1 MTFGFS
7 PLFRPS
13 YGCPMFC
20 ILWRF
25 RRPKIPVPT
34 LANWPNIPVPSSAIF
49 QQKKKKKIPHEK
61 FQSLESSWW
70 PNFSRTTI
78 AKKKEIFEPNALEI
92 GVKSSKN
99 KTKPNKTSEFEFG
112 TRVKYWKMWSLGFG
126 AILIGHFNVRPIDA
140 TNFTVDKMRLPPLRF
155 PPIGHVPLKC
165 DKLTALEAEKM
176 FQTC

>member
-49 QQKKKKKIPHEK
+49 QQKKKIRTK
-61 FQSLESSWW
+61 SSNHW
-70 PNFSRTTI
+70 SRVDDQI
-78 AKKKEIFEPNALEI
+78 SVGQRSQKKKKFLNQMLSKLEWNLP
-92 GVKSSKN
+92 KK
-99 KTKPNKTSEFEFG
+99 KQNKTSEFEFG

-176 FQTC
+176 FLTC